1 MLLLC
6 FLLLHSNNVAVFMVP
21 NANSFSNEIKK
32 DYAEIKT
39 KHENK
44 KQSKKL
50 ISIENAREKKIE
62 INWTDNN
69 ISKPKFTG
77 IKVFNNIDL
86 NILKDFID
94 WTPFFT
100 SWQLRGKF
108 PQILK
113 DTVVGKEATDLYN
126 DALKMLEDIIDGDWL
141 RSKGVIGIFP
151 ANSNEDDIEI
161 YNDENRSSANVI
173 LHQLR
178 QQLKKAE
185 GKSNY
190 CLADFIAPKNSNIKD
205 HIGAFAVT
213 TGLGIEQK
221 LAEFE
226 KDNDDYQSILLKA
239 LADRLAEAAA
249 EYLHR
254 KIRKDIWGYSSN
266 ESLDNDELINEKYI
280 GIRPAP
286 GYPSCPDHTEK
297 LTIFN
302 DLLNVE
308 KHTGITLTESMAM
321 YPASSVCGLYFAH
334 PESRYFGLGLIKKDQ
349 VSDYAKR
356 KNKSVD
362 EINKWLSPNLSTE

>member
-1 MLLLC
+1 
-6 FLLLHSNNVAVFMVP
+6 VF
-21 NANSFSNEIKK
+21 
-32 DYAEIKT
+32 D
-39 KHENK
+39 
-44 KQSKKL
+44 
-50 ISIENAREKKIE
+50 
-62 INWTDNN
+62 
-69 ISKPKFTG
+69 
-77 IKVFNNIDL
+77 NIDL
-86 NILKDFID
+86 NILKEHID

-249 EYLHR
+249 EYLHL

-266 ESLDNDELINEKYI
+266 ESLDNNELINEKYI